1 MYAVIETGGKQ
12 YRVEPGSKLRVDK
25 LGLEPGSR
33 LELPV
38 LLLAGESVQIGSPAL
53 EGAKVVAEVLGHGRA
68 RKVNVVKFKAKTGY
82 HRKRGHRQPY
92 SEIQILEVTG

>member
-25 LGLEPGSR
+25 LGQEPGVR
-33 LELPV
+33 VEFPV
-38 LLLAGESVQIGSPAL
+38 LLLAGEVVQVGSPRV
-53 EGAKVVAEVLGHGRA
+53 EGAKVVAQVLGHGRA

-82 HRKRGHRQPY
+82 HRKHGHRQPY
-92 SEIQILEVTG
+92 SEIEILEVNS